1 MEFKPVTS
9 VIPYFL
15 TSSLS
20 FFQASLLQ
28 YTILQMQIFS
38 RPSLLG
44 GKMLSHGHIN
54 SLLAE
59 LMRQIVAMR

>member
-1 MEFKPVTS
+1 MGFKPVTS

-44 GKMLSHGHIN
+44 GKSHGHIN